1 MADKPIKTLLLF
13 DLAEKPPVDQN
24 YDEDLSSRA
33 DEWESE
39 ASVLSA
45 VRALGH
51 DVKLFGIH
59 DDVQSLLDEIKTS
72 KPDLVFNLCEAFKGK
87 RDHEPNLAALLELM
101 NVRYTGARPAA
112 LRLCKDKALAKKIL
126 SYHGIRTAQFE
137 VSRKAQPLQRLKAF
151 AYPALVKPVGL
162 ESSTGIAQDSFV
174 ENEAAALERARFVHE
189 RLDQDAIIEEYIE
202 GRELYVGVI
211 GNERLEVLP
220 PRELFFEDMPPES
233 PKFATFKAKWDDAYR
248 ERWGIKNGP
257 AKEITPKVLEAIEET
272 CKKSYR
278 ALQITGYARI
288 DLRLTP
294 ANEIVFLEAN
304 PNPSVAEKDD
314 FAQAALAAGM
324 SYEKLIAKLI
334 RLSEA

>member
-1 MADKPIKTLLLF
+1 MESKQLKTLLLF
-13 DLAEKPPVDQN
+13 DLACPPPVDQN
-24 YDEDLSSRA
+24 YDADLKSQA

-45 VRALGH
+45 IRALGH

-59 DDVQSLLDEIKTS
+59 DDVQILLDEIKAS
-72 KPDLVFNLCEAFKGK
+72 KPDLVFNLCEAFRGD

-101 NVRYTGARPAA
+101 SVRYTGARPVA

-137 VSRKAQPLQRLKAF
+137 VSRQSQPLQRLRSIT
-151 AYPALVKPVGL
+151 YPALVKPLGL

-174 ENEAAALERARFVHE
+174 ESEAAALERVRFVHE
-189 RLDQDAIIEEYIE
+189 RLGQDAIIEEYID

-220 PRELFFEDMPPES
+220 PRELFFEAMPTDS
-233 PKFATFKAKWDDAYR
+233 PKIATYKAKWDDAYR

-257 AKEITPKVLEAIEET
+257 AKALEPKVLERIEET
-272 CKKSYR
+272 CKKIYK

-294 ANEIVFLEAN
+294 GDEVVFLEAN
-304 PNPSVAEKDD
+304 PNPSIAEKDD